1 MMSGMAKKPDTR
13 WTEAKKAGEEKP
25 GRDAEGVSVRSFK
38 IHNDI
43 WDEAKA
49 RAGTDGVPVSEVV
62 RRALI
67 SYLGL
72 PEETPGVVG
81 RKDR

>member
-13 WTEAKKAGEEKP
+13 WTEAKQAGEKP
-25 GRDAEGVSVRSFK
+25 GRDADGVSLRSFK
-38 IHNDI
+38 VHDDI
-43 WDEAKA
+43 WMQAKS
-49 RAGTDGVPVSEVV
+49 RAGADGVPVSEVV